1 MTEYKLIN
9 GGYEIYVNGAKTI
22 YQPHSPTRGLDV
34 PLTEA
39 QAERLAKLV
48 CKKLE
53 IGAPAIVESAE
64 EAELM
69 IKTTDTRIQEIANT
83 SLVERSQEVQESQIT
98 IASLQKEIQDLKG
111 IMEQL
116 LADSQRK

>member
-1 MTEYKLIN
+1 MIEYKLID
-9 GGYEIYVNGAKTI
+9 GGYEIYVDGAKTI

-53 IGAPAIVESAE
+53 LGADVTVESSE
-64 EAELM
+64 EKELM
-69 IKTTDTRIQEIANT
+69 TTVSDSRIQEIAA
-83 SLVERSQEVQESQIT
+83 
-98 IASLQKEIQDLKG
+98 ASLEKSQKIALEPQYSFEELKKD
-111 IMEQL
+111 IRDIKAMIEQL
-116 LADSQRK
+116 LAGGL